1 MAQLASIL
9 ILVLVSAHS
18 VSWADSGETCVIITG
33 LGGMPE
39 YEENFEKWGASIEE
53 ICRDE
58 LKAMVHRLDGRTQ
71 RRTDILSVF
80 ETAAADQ
87 NQTVWLFLIGHGTF
101 DGRDYKF
108 NIKGPDL
115 TGSDLGDF
123 LDALGSA
130 KIRAVVAT
138 SSSGGLIEEL
148 SGQNRVIITATR
160 SERERRP
167 PLFLSFFVEGA
178 GAAEADV
185 NKDGK
190 VSLQEVFAFS
200 EQKLATWYEDRE
212 RTQTEHPVLDDLSHQ
227 ASLAYLSSPPEQ
239 AYHSLEARNLAPKRQ
254 ELERGIEDLKLRKGE
269 LPSAEYYEQLE
280 KLLVELATLNERI
293 RQLEGEE

>member
-1 MAQLASIL
+1 MMQRASIL
-9 ILVLVSAHS
+9 ILILLSAS
-18 VSWADSGETCVIITG
+18 TVCWADTGETCVIITG

-39 YEENFEKWGASIEE
+39 YEENFEKWGTSIEA

-58 LKAMVHRLDGRTQ
+58 IKATVHRLDGREQ

-80 ETAAADQ
+80 ETATAS
-87 NQTVWLFLIGHGTF
+87 QTETLWLFLIGHGTF

-115 TGSDLGDF
+115 TGSDLIDF
-123 LDALGSA
+123 LNSLSSTRIRTVLG
-130 KIRAVVAT
+130 T
-138 SSSGGLIEEL
+138 SSSGGLVKGL
-148 SGQNRVIITATR
+148 SGPNRVIIAATR

-167 PLFLSFFVEGA
+167 PLFLSFFIEGA

-200 EQKLATWYEDRE
+200 EQKVAVWYEDRE
-212 RTQTEHPVLDDLSHQ
+212 RIQTEHPVLDDSSQQ

-239 AYHSLEARNLAPKRQ
+239 AYRSLEARNLAPKRQ
-254 ELERGIEDLKLRKGE
+254 ELEREIEDLKLRKAE
-269 LPSAEYYEQLE
+269 LATADYYQELE
-280 KLLVELATLNERI
+280 KLLVELAALNEQI